1 MISDYMAQPD
11 KTKFLQSVDEI
22 MATPSAIEKTL
33 EKLSDLSYESTTGI
47 PDIVDMVITLHEN
60 KRVSAKEVYRVSK
73 HSPIWS
79 RLRELGIL
87 WQAEESVDSDSD
99 NSWSDHDYEYSG
111 YEWHRSLG
119 LIVRSFE

>member
-1 MISDYMAQPD
+1 MAQPD

-73 HSPIWS
+73 HSPLWS
-79 RLRELGIL
+79 ILHEFGIL
-87 WQAEESVDSDSD
+87 WQSDESLDSDSD
-99 NSWSDHDYEYSG
+99 SSWSDYGYDY
-111 YEWHRSLG
+111 
-119 LIVRSFE
+119 